1 MKRIFVI
8 LAASMVLF
16 GCVNKGGKSGDTS
29 KTDTIVVV
37 EEELVPV
44 GNTEGAYFTDI
55 TALTPEGDELSLS
68 ELVGQTDYVLVDF
81 WASWCGPCRRFV
93 PVLKEIYAGLP
104 EGKLQILSCSVDQE
118 EGAWRKAL
126 EEELMP
132 WPQMREDENHLCAD
146 RYDVQFIPHTVL
158 IDSEGMI
165 VGVNLDEAQIEQV
178 LFAE

>member
-1 MKRIFVI
+1 MKKTLLFIF
-8 LAASMVLF
+8 AALVMV
-16 GCVNKGGKSGDTS
+16 GCGKQNKDSEETKDTV
-29 KTDTIVVV
+29 VVV
-37 EEELVPV
+37 EEVRVPV

-55 TALTPEGDELSLS
+55 TGVTPEGDELSLS

-118 EGAWRKAL
+118 EGAWRQAL
-126 EEELMP
+126 DEELMP

-146 RYDVQFIPHTVL
+146 KYNVQFIPHTVL

-165 VGVNLDEAQIEQV
+165 VGVNSDEAQIEQV

>member
-1 MKRIFVI
+1 MKKTLLFIF
-8 LAASMVLF
+8 AALVMV
-16 GCVNKGGKSGDTS
+16 GCGKQNKGSEETKDT
-29 KTDTIVVV
+29 VVIV
-37 EEELVPV
+37 EEVAVPV
-44 GNTEGAYFTDI
+44 GNTEGAYFTNI

-68 ELVGQTDYVLVDF
+68 DLVGQTEYVLVDF

-118 EGAWRKAL
+118 EGAWKKAL

-132 WPQMREDENHLCAD
+132 WPQIREDETHLCAD
-146 RYDVQFIPHTVL
+146 QYNVQFIPHTVL

-165 VGVNLDEAQIEQV
+165 VGVNLDEAEIEQI
-178 LFAE
+178 LFAD

>member
-1 MKRIFVI
+1 MKKTLLFIF
-8 LAASMVLF
+8 AALVMV
-16 GCVNKGGKSGDTS
+16 GCGKQNKGSEETKDTV
-29 KTDTIVVV
+29 VVV
-37 EEELVPV
+37 EEVQVPV
-44 GNTEGAYFTDI
+44 GNTKGAYFTDI
-55 TALTPEGDELSLS
+55 TGVTPEGNELSLS

-118 EGAWRKAL
+118 EGAWRQAL
-126 EEELMP
+126 DEELMP

-146 RYDVQFIPHTVL
+146 KYDVQFIPHTVL
-158 IDSEGMI
+158 IDSDGMI

>member
-1 MKRIFVI
+1 MKKTLLFIF
-8 LAASMVLF
+8 AALVMV
-16 GCVNKGGKSGDTS
+16 GCGKQNKDSEETKDTV
-29 KTDTIVVV
+29 VVV
-37 EEELVPV
+37 EEVQVPV

-55 TALTPEGDELSLS
+55 TGVTPEGDELSLS

-118 EGAWRKAL
+118 EGAWRQAL
-126 EEELMP
+126 DEELMP

-146 RYDVQFIPHTVL
+146 KYNVQFIPHTVL

>member
-1 MKRIFVI
+1 
-8 LAASMVLF
+8 MV
-16 GCVNKGGKSGDTS
+16 GCGKQNKGSEETKDTV
-29 KTDTIVVV
+29 VVV
-37 EEELVPV
+37 EEVQVPV
-44 GNTEGAYFTDI
+44 GNTKGAYFTDI
-55 TALTPEGDELSLS
+55 TGVTPEGNELSLS

-118 EGAWRKAL
+118 EGAWRQAL
-126 EEELMP
+126 DEELMP

-146 RYDVQFIPHTVL
+146 KYNVQFIPHTVL

>member
-1 MKRIFVI
+1 MRKFLIFNFSFLI
-8 LAASMVLF
+8 AALLLMTA
-16 GCVNKGGKSGDTS
+16 CAKKPAEQKAPADENRY
-29 KTDTIVVV
+29 I
-37 EEELVPV
+37 
-44 GNTEGAYFTDI
+44 DI

-68 ELVGQTDYVLVDF
+68 DLVGQTDYVLLDF

-118 EGAWRKAL
+118 EGAWKKAL

-132 WPQMREDENHLCAD
+132 WPQIREDETHLCAD
-146 RYDVQFIPHTVL
+146 LYNVQFIPHTVL
-158 IDSEGMI
+158 INKEGTI
-165 VGVNLDEAQIEQV
+165 VGVNLDEAQIEQI